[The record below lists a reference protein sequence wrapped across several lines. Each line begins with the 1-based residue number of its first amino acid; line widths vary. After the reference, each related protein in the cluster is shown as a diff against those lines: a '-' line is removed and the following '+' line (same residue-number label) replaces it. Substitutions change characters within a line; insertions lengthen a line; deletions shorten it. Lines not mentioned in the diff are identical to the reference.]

1 MTIILPVTLRDKSNT
16 PDTLRASEVVPAVVY
31 GPKQETLSIS
41 LVKKEFEK
49 VMKEA
54 GESSIIQLT
63 GLAKPIDVLIK
74 DVAFNPIKQQVI
86 HVDFYAIEAGKEITT
101 HVPLEF
107 IGQAPVEESKAG
119 SITHVLQEVT
129 VTCAPAD
136 LPSHIDVDV
145 SGMVTVEDKILVSD
159 LKVAKGVSIHEDADS
174 PVAVVSVAK
183 EEPVEVETAEVSEAG
198 AASEDKKGKEEAE

>member
-1 MTIILPVTLRDKSNT
+1 MTIILPVTLRDKSNA
-16 PDTLRASEVVPAVVY
+16 PDRLRASEVVPGVVY
-31 GPKQETLSIS
+31 GPKQESLSIS
-41 LVKKEFEK
+41 LAKRELEK

-63 GLAKPIDVLIK
+63 GLTKPIDVLIK

-86 HVDFYAIEAGKEITT
+86 HVDFYAIEAGKKITT

-107 IGQAPVEESKAG
+107 IGEAPVEESKAG
-119 SITHVLQEVT
+119 SVTHVLQEVT

-145 SGMVTVEDKILVSD
+145 SGMVTEEDKILVSD
-159 LKVAKGVSIHEDADS
+159 LKVAKGVLIHEDADS

-183 EEPVEVETAEVSEAG
+183 EEPAEVETVEVPEEG
-198 AASEDKKGKEEAE
+198 AVPEDKKGKEEAE